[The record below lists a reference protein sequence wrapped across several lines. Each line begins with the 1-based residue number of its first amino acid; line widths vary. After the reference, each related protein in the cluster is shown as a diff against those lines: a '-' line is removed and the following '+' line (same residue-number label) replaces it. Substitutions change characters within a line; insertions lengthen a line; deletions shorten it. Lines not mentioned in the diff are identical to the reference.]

1 MGGGI
6 AATCIQLSAQASVAH
21 KDVATVTAVV
31 LLITEVGNSVGSAI
45 ATAIWTN
52 TMPQAL
58 ADNVPTTNSTL
69 LAELYGNI
77 ASIALVRRL
86 PLVVPDSDML
96 STLLTTLSV

>member
-1 MGGGI
+1 MLLLSLTWGI
-6 AATCIQLSAQASVAH
+6 
-21 KDVATVTAVV
+21 AVV

-58 ADNVPTTNSTL
+58 ADHVPTTNSTL

-77 ASIALVRRL
+77 GQIALVR
-86 PLVVPDSDML
+86 
-96 STLLTTLSV
+96 